1 MKEIILSAIGDTI
14 KNFEEKIAQAQTL
27 WEKVQIFFDT
37 YKVWILV
44 GLVVLV
50 GIIFFVNIMEAKK
63 RKDDRDNKNN
73 SATQRKNAQKA
84 HKNRIKNSAIAEFF
98 VWDIQEWMIYFCRFR
113 GFPHGGFCP
122 TSFSEVL
129 SQTPRCAG
137 IYTVRL
143 LFSRGF
149 AVP

>member
-73 SATQRKNAQKA
+73 SAKPHKKAKKSAQK
-84 HKNRIKNSAIAEFF
+84 
-98 VWDIQEWMIYFCRFR
+98 
-113 GFPHGGFCP
+113 PH
-122 TSFSEVL
+122 
-129 SQTPRCAG
+129 
-137 IYTVRL
+137 
-143 LFSRGF
+143 
-149 AVP
+149 